1 VPITFRVPAS
11 TAATVEVVGDFN
23 DWQGGATP
31 LAPNGDTLAATVA
44 LEPGRRYHFRYL
56 LDGQRWDADPGADA
70 LENAGSDQ
78 PEAIIDLT
86 GDHDGQRVPPAA
98 ARFAHRD
105 AAGVELGERLRGR
118 VGDDAVVLA
127 VPSGGIP
134 VGAALARTLGLA
146 LDVLDVHEVTAHRGD
161 LAVGAVGS
169 TGERALRPSTA
180 HALGVT
186 DEELE
191 QKASAAEHK
200 LTAIVAGVRSFQ
212 DEVSLAGRE
221 VVVVDDA
228 IATTPAIAASAYH
241 ARGRGARRVLL
252 AAPVAISAFV
262 EGVARDFDEIVCL
275 EVVDEH
281 VALDE
286 WFDQR
291 DPIEDDQAVEIVR
304 AAVGGQRSTTA

>member
-1 VPITFRVPAS
+1 MTFRVPAS
-11 TAATVEVVGDFN
+11 TAATVEVLGDFN

-31 LAPNGDTLAATVA
+31 LSPSGDTLSATVA
-44 LEPGRRYHFRYL
+44 LQPGRRYHFRYL
-56 LDGQRWDADPGADA
+56 LDGQRWDADPGADE
-70 LENAGSDQ
+70 LENAESDQ
-78 PEAIIDLT
+78 PEGIIDLT
-86 GDHDGQRVPPAA
+86 TDRDSRAVPPAT
-98 ARFAHRD
+98 ARFADRD
-105 AAGVELGERLRGR
+105 AAGTELGDRLRGR
-118 VGDDAVVLA
+118 VGGDAIVLA
-127 VPSGGIP
+127 VPSGGVP
-134 VGAALARTLGLA
+134 VAAAVARTLGLA

-180 HALGVT
+180 HALGVS

-191 QKASAAEHK
+191 EKAAAAEHK
-200 LTAIVAGVRSFQ
+200 LTAIVAGVRDFQ
-212 DEVSLAGRE
+212 PEVSLAGRE
-221 VVVVDDA
+221 VIVVDDA

-286 WFDQR
+286 WYGRR
-291 DPIEDDQAVEIVR
+291 DPVGDDDAVDIVR
-304 AAVGGQRSTTA
+304 TVARAHRNTTA